1 MRIPLSWLA
10 EFVTWSG
17 PAAALAERLTM
28 AGLKIEAIEEVG
40 QLDRRIVAGRLAAVE
55 PHPEADRVQVCRV
68 EVGRPAPLV
77 AVSGAPGL
85 AAGQMV
91 PVALPGA
98 RLPDG
103 GEAQAV
109 RIRGVESA
117 GVLCSEAELA
127 LGEDASQVLVL
138 ADDTAPG
145 TPLAALP
152 GIADTVLEAEVTPN
166 RGDCL
171 SVLGVAREVAAVSG
185 ARLRHPRPR
194 PRESGAAAAREV
206 RVRVEAAD
214 LCPRYCARVVRGVAI
229 VPSPLWVRLRLRR
242 AGMRALNAVVDA
254 TNYVM
259 LERGQP
265 LHAFDLERLAERR
278 IVVRRGASGE
288 RLTTLDGVER
298 ALEPDDLVIAD
309 GRGPVALAGVMGGEA
324 SEVTPA
330 TRVLLL
336 ESAFFAPASV
346 RRASRRLAL
355 PSQAAYRFERRVDP
369 AMVPEALD
377 AVAAL
382 IARTAGGRV
391 APGIVE
397 DAPGTKALAPPT
409 IRLRPRR
416 VISLLGARVAR
427 GEIVRSLR
435 ALGAACRTQRDALLV
450 TPPSFRGDL
459 RLEEDLI
466 EEVAR
471 VGGYD
476 RIPAALPEVPLA
488 AGEDTPGRRLAA
500 GVRRALVAA
509 GLAEMVTLAFTDAE
523 TNRRLPGF
531 VGRALA
537 PLAVKNPLSS
547 ETGELRRSPLA
558 GLVRALRLNLALGAT
573 FVGAFELGKGYGLDA
588 HGARQEPRAVALLLA
603 GAWPPRGVER
613 NGPPVDF
620 LDLKGVLGGLL
631 AALGLDGEQVCWRP
645 AGEIDFL
652 HPGKAALV
660 ELGGA
665 TLGVAGALHPTITQS
680 ADLPGEVWVAE
691 LDFAELA
698 HYVPRRLALRPLPRF
713 PAVTRDLAV
722 VVDEAFRAGD
732 ILEEI
737 RALQNPHIE
746 LVRLF
751 DCYRGAPVPAGKKS
765 LAYTIAYRA
774 PDRTLTDEEVNA
786 LHAAVLQRLAGRF
799 ALEFRA

>member
-1 MRIPLSWLA
+1 
-10 EFVTWSG
+10 
-17 PAAALAERLTM
+17 
-28 AGLKIEAIEEVG
+28 
-40 QLDRRIVAGRLAAVE
+40 
-55 PHPEADRVQVCRV
+55 
-68 EVGRPAPLV
+68 
-77 AVSGAPGL
+77 
-85 AAGQMV
+85 
-91 PVALPGA
+91 
-98 RLPDG
+98 
-103 GEAQAV
+103 
-109 RIRGVESA
+109 
-117 GVLCSEAELA
+117 
-127 LGEDASQVLVL
+127 
-138 ADDTAPG
+138 
-145 TPLAALP
+145 
-152 GIADTVLEAEVTPN
+152 
-166 RGDCL
+166 
-171 SVLGVAREVAAVSG
+171 
-185 ARLRHPRPR
+185 
-194 PRESGAAAAREV
+194 
-206 RVRVEAAD
+206 
-214 LCPRYCARVVRGVAI
+214 
-229 VPSPLWVRLRLRR
+229 
-242 AGMRALNAVVDA
+242 
-254 TNYVM
+254 
-259 LERGQP
+259 
-265 LHAFDLERLAERR
+265 
-278 IVVRRGASGE
+278 
-288 RLTTLDGVER
+288 
-298 ALEPDDLVIAD
+298 
-309 GRGPVALAGVMGGEA
+309 
-324 SEVTPA
+324 
-330 TRVLLL
+330 
-336 ESAFFAPASV
+336 
-346 RRASRRLAL
+346 
-355 PSQAAYRFERRVDP
+355 
-369 AMVPEALD
+369 MVPEALD

-416 VISLLGARVAR
+416 VVALLGTRLAR
-427 GEIVRSLR
+427 GEIARSLR
-435 ALGAACRTQRDALLV
+435 ALGATCRTQRDALVV

-476 RIPAALPEVPLA
+476 RVPVALPEVPLA
-488 AGEDTPGRRLAA
+488 AGEDTPERKLAA
-500 GVRRALVAA
+500 RMRRALVAA
-509 GLAEMVTLAFTDAE
+509 GLAEMVTIAFTDAE

-558 GLVRALRLNLALGAT
+558 GLVRALRLNVALGAT

-613 NGPPVDF
+613 TGPPVDF
-620 LDLKGVLGGLL
+620 FDLKGVLGGLF
-631 AALGLDGEQVCWRP
+631 AALGLDGERVRWRP
-645 AGEIDFL
+645 AGEIDAL

-665 TLGVAGALHPTITQS
+665 TLGVAGALHPAITQS

-698 HYVPRRLALRPLPRF
+698 HYVPRRPALRPLPRF

-737 RALQNPHIE
+737 RSLQNPHIE

>member
-10 EFVTWSG
+10 EFVTWNG
-17 PAAALAERLTM
+17 PPAALAERLTM
-28 AGLKIEAIEEVG
+28 TGLKVEAIEEVG
-40 QLDRRIVAGRLAAVE
+40 QLDRRIVAGRVTAVE
-55 PHPEADRVQVCRV
+55 PHPEADRVRVCRV
-68 EVGRPAPLV
+68 EVGRPEPLV

-85 AAGQMV
+85 APGQLV

-98 RLPDG
+98 RLSDG
-103 GEAQAV
+103 REAQAV

-117 GVLCSEAELA
+117 GVLCAEAELA

-138 ADDTAPG
+138 DDAAPG
-145 TPLAALP
+145 TPLAELP

-171 SVLGVAREVAAVSG
+171 SILGVAREVAAVTG

-194 PRESGAAAAREV
+194 PRESGVAAAREV
-206 RVRVEAAD
+206 RVRVEAPE
-214 LCPRYCARVVRGVAI
+214 LCPRYCARIVRGVGS
-229 VPSPLWVRLRLRR
+229 VPAPLRVRLRLRR
-242 AGMRALNAVVDA
+242 AGMRAVNAVVDA

-278 IVVRRGASGE
+278 IVVRRAGPGE

-298 ALEPDDLVIAD
+298 ALEREDLVIAD
-309 GRGPVALAGVMGGEA
+309 GRGPVALAGVMGGA
-324 SEVTPA
+324 TSEVTPT
-330 TRVLLL
+330 TRVVLL
-336 ESAFFAPASV
+336 ESAFFAPTSV
-346 RRASRRLAL
+346 RRTSRRLAL

-397 DAPGTKALAPPT
+397 DAPGMKALAPAP
-409 IRLRPRR
+409 IRLRPQR
-416 VISLLGARVAR
+416 VIALLGARLAR
-427 GEIVRSLR
+427 GEIARSLR
-435 ALGAACRTQRDALLV
+435 AVGAACRPQRDTLLV

-466 EEVAR
+466 EEIAR
-471 VGGYD
+471 VSGYD
-476 RIPAALPEVPLA
+476 RIPVALPEVPLA
-488 AGEDTPGRRLAA
+488 AGEDTPERRLA
-500 GVRRALVAA
+500 GRVRQALVAA

-573 FVGAFELGKGYGLDA
+573 FVAAFELGKGYGLDA
-588 HGARQEPRAVALLLA
+588 HGVHREPRAVALVLA
-603 GAWPPRGVER
+603 GAWPARGVER
-613 NGPPVDF
+613 SGPPVDF
-620 LDLKGVLGGLL
+620 LDLKGVLGGLF
-631 AALGLDGEQVCWRP
+631 AALGLDGERVRWRP
-645 AGEIDFL
+645 AGEIDAL

-680 ADLPGEVWVAE
+680 ADLPEEVWVAE
-691 LDFAELA
+691 LDFAALA
-698 HYVPRRLALRPLPRF
+698 HYVPRRFPLRPLPRF
-713 PAVTRDLAV
+713 PAVIRDLAV

-774 PDRTLTDEEVNA
+774 PDRTLTDEEVNG
-786 LHAAVLQRLAGRF
+786 LHATVRERLAGRF
-799 ALEFRA
+799 AVEFRA

>member
-85 AAGQMV
+85 AAGQMI

-103 GEAQAV
+103 HEAQAV

-117 GVLCSEAELA
+117 GVLCSEAELG

-138 ADDTAPG
+138 PDDAAPG

-309 GRGPVALAGVMGGEA
+309 GRGPVALAGAMGGEA
-324 SEVTPA
+324 SAVTPA

-391 APGIVE
+391 APAIVE

-509 GLAEMVTLAFTDAE
+509 GLAEMVTLAFTDAA
-523 TNRRLPGF
+523 TNGRLPGF

-537 PLAVKNPLSS
+537 PLAVRNPLSS

-558 GLVRALRLNLALGAT
+558 GLVRAAATNVALGAD
-573 FVGAFELGKGYGLDA
+573 FVGAFEIGKGYGVDA
-588 HGARQEPRAVALLLA
+588 QGVRQEPRALA
-603 GAWPPRGVER
+603 AVLCGAWPSRGVER
-613 NGPPVDF
+613 IGPTVDF
-620 LDLKGVLGGLL
+620 VDLKGIVENVLAG
-631 AALGLDGEQVCWRP
+631 LGLQEDAARWRP
-645 AGEIDFL
+645 IGEEAFL
-652 HPGKAALV
+652 HPGKAAV
-660 ELGGA
+660 IEVAGTA
-665 TLGVAGALHPTITQS
+665 IGVAGSLHPKIAQ
-680 ADLPGEVWVAE
+680 ACDLAEEVWVCE
-691 LDFAELA
+691 LDFEILA
-698 HYVPRRLALRPLPRF
+698 DY
-713 PAVTRDLAV
+713 
-722 VVDEAFRAGD
+722 G
-732 ILEEI
+732 
-737 RALQNPHIE
+737 
-746 LVRLF
+746 
-751 DCYRGAPVPAGKKS
+751 
-765 LAYTIAYRA
+765 
-774 PDRTLTDEEVNA
+774 
-786 LHAAVLQRLAGRF
+786 
-799 ALEFRA
+799 

>member
-1 MRIPLSWLA
+1 
-10 EFVTWSG
+10 
-17 PAAALAERLTM
+17 M

-138 ADDTAPG
+138 PDDAAPG

-152 GIADTVLEAEVTPN
+152 GITDTVLEAEVTPN

-194 PRESGAAAAREV
+194 PRESGTAAAREV
-206 RVRVEAAD
+206 RIRVEAAD
-214 LCPRYCARVVRGVAI
+214 LCPRYCARVVRGVGI

-298 ALEPDDLVIAD
+298 TLEPDDLVIAD

-346 RRASRRLAL
+346 RRTSRRLAL

-382 IARTAGGRV
+382 IVRTAGGRV

-427 GEIVRSLR
+427 GEIARSLR

-471 VGGYD
+471 VGGGYD
-476 RIPAALPEVPLA
+476 RIPVARPEVPPD
-488 AGEDTPGRRLAA
+488 AG
-500 GVRRALVAA
+500 
-509 GLAEMVTLAFTDAE
+509 
-523 TNRRLPGF
+523 
-531 VGRALA
+531 
-537 PLAVKNPLSS
+537 
-547 ETGELRRSPLA
+547 
-558 GLVRALRLNLALGAT
+558 
-573 FVGAFELGKGYGLDA
+573 
-588 HGARQEPRAVALLLA
+588 GARQEPRAVALLLT

-620 LDLKGVLGGLL
+620 LDLKGVLGGLF
-631 AALGLDGEQVCWRP
+631 AALGLDGERVCWRP
-645 AGEIDFL
+645 AGEIDSL

-680 ADLPGEVWVAE
+680 ADLPGEVWVAQ
-691 LDFAELA
+691 LSFAELA

-746 LVRLF
+746 MVRLF
-751 DCYRGAPVPAGKKS
+751 DCYRGAPIAAGKKS

>member
-28 AGLKIEAIEEVG
+28 AGLKVEAIEEVG

-55 PHPEADRVQVCRV
+55 PHPEADRVLVCRV
-68 EVGRPAPLV
+68 QVGRPAALV
-77 AVSGAPGL
+77 AVSGGEPRR
-85 AAGQMV
+85 AGQLV

-103 GEAQAV
+103 REAQAV

-127 LGEDASQVLVL
+127 LGEDASRVLVL
-138 ADDTAPG
+138 PDDAAPG

-166 RGDCL
+166 RGDWL
-171 SVLGVAREVAAVSG
+171 SILGVAREVAAVTG

-194 PRESGAAAAREV
+194 PRESGAAAVREV
-206 RVRVEAAD
+206 RVRVHAAD
-214 LCPRYCARVVRGVAI
+214 LCPRYCARVVRGVGI
-229 VPSPLWVRLRLRR
+229 VPAPLWVRLRLRR

-265 LHAFDLERLAERR
+265 LHAFDLERL
-278 IVVRRGASGE
+278 GE

-298 ALEPDDLVIAD
+298 VLEPDDLVIAD

-324 SEVTPA
+324 SEVTSA

-346 RRASRRLAL
+346 RRTSRRLAL

-416 VISLLGARVAR
+416 VVALLGTRLAR
-427 GEIVRSLR
+427 GEIARSLR
-435 ALGAACRTQRDALLV
+435 ALGATCRTQRDALVV

-476 RIPAALPEVPLA
+476 RVPVALPEVPLA
-488 AGEDTPGRRLAA
+488 AGEDTPERRLAA
-500 GVRRALVAA
+500 RVRRALVAA
-509 GLAEMVTLAFTDAE
+509 GLAEMVTIAFTDAE

-603 GAWPPRGVER
+603 GAWPPCGVER
-613 NGPPVDF
+613 TGQPVDF
-620 LDLKGVLGGLL
+620 LDLKGVLGGLF
-631 AALGLDGEQVCWRP
+631 AALGLDGERVRWRP
-645 AGEIDFL
+645 AGEIDAL

-665 TLGVAGALHPTITQS
+665 TLGVAGALHPAITQS

-698 HYVPRRLALRPLPRF
+698 HYVPRRPALRPLPRF

-774 PDRTLTDEEVNA
+774 T
-786 LHAAVLQRLAGRF
+786 
-799 ALEFRA
+799 